1 MGSVQVENKQKL
13 RKQYIRNFPRDDCN
27 TSLVI
32 ILTTITRQRE
42 RP

>member
-32 ILTTITRQRE
+32 ILTTITRQRDMS
-42 RP
+42 